1 MWLLFGLITGFSNNS
16 VGDTDGIPIVN
27 KSLIHLKLKLIDDCR
42 KGWTARNGKYWAKS
56 ENIS

>member
-1 MWLLFGLITGFSNNS
+1 MEKSGTS
-16 VGDTDGIPIVN
+16 VPTKEIYI
-27 KSLIHLKLKLIDDCR
+27 KLKLIDDCR